1 VLGCAVVGGSVGVRG
16 EWLWMPVM
24 LLMCP
29 VRGKYCVMVVRRSLL
44 TCAAASCHAPPS
56 GAFSALPVFSSAAAA
71 GTISCAGARFGLSL
85 CAGAWSVLVV

>member
-1 VLGCAVVGGSVGVRG
+1 MRG

-56 GAFSALPVFSSAAAA
+56 GAFSALPFFSSAAAA
-71 GTISCAGARFGLSL
+71 ATISCAGARLGLSL
-85 CAGAWSVLVV
+85 CAGAWSMLVV